1 MLLIRKYLFCHSC
14 SSERK
19 KKVLFLTEEKFISKI
34 KIDTGVI
41 LLSPTFLIV
50 LNNFFGNT
58 FRLYPLMN
66 LQLILS
72 SSSVEFHGSFKMNK
86 IYFSSKYRVVNC
98 RVATLVRYIT
108 KG

>member
-1 MLLIRKYLFCHSC
+1 
-14 SSERK
+14 
-19 KKVLFLTEEKFISKI
+19 
-34 KIDTGVI
+34 
-41 LLSPTFLIV
+41 
-50 LNNFFGNT
+50 
-58 FRLYPLMN
+58 MN